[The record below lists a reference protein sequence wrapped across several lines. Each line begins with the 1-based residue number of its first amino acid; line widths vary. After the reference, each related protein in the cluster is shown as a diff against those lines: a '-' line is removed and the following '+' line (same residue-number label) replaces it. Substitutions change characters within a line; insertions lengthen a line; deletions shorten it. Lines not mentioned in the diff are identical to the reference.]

1 MKKTPKP
8 TTLSVR
14 RTTRDLLRSFGAEG
28 ESTDAILVR
37 LMDVAESTFWERQIR
52 ILKESRFHSVQ
63 EV

>member
-1 MKKTPKP
+1 MKTSPKP

-28 ESTDAILVR
+28 ESFDAILVR
-37 LMDVAESTFWERQIR
+37 LMDIAESTFWEHQVR

-63 EV
+63 DA

>member
-28 ESTDAILVR
+28 ESYDAILVR
-37 LMDVAESTFWERQIR
+37 LMGVAESTFWERQVR